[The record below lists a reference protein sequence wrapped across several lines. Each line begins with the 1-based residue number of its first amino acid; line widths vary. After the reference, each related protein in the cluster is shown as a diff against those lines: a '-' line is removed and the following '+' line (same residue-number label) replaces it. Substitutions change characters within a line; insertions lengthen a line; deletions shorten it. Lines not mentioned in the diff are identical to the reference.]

1 MLQGMASLDNSSSRI
16 LGTGAVPEDGIVEG
30 VATSL
35 QGGGSW
41 ASQAEPPQ
49 SIVAST
55 GSPINPECS
64 QKASLYARICSR
76 SIMRKANKPSGLDE
90 MTLNIRAE
98 GTADFELA
106 VAISSALQRAGSSAP
121 AVALDVQK
129 ADQMASLFG
138 QQLSGRVWFGQPQVS
153 LSYQKQTSQF
163 EELIGFSQRGCSDSG
178 VPQELCPADGDT
190 LTTWVRFTSAS
201 DASVWSE
208 VAVTTDVQALPSC
221 DLSVVNTTIAG
232 RSRVSPT
239 EPMSLSV
246 AVMDVDGLP
255 IRFTRAD
262 VRFTF
267 DNRCKANPDSV
278 NGVRCFSTY
287 THIPVRV
294 PQQPVRHERCI
305 HWCVSLVPGF
315 SPDGE
320 WFVPSCGRSLP
331 IQWSRGSNLYSAAVP
346 ERPEGVHL
354 IVVTIGLLE
363 TCELLRRTIHVA
375 VAETASNGDGHT
387 ERVVTIAVSAGIC
400 FLILLA
406 SVYYVKKN
414 LKRLRHILLSV
425 ATEAVQASLFF
436 LLGAFDLVTDM
447 VAVYRCLFVD
457 DLSKQIGL
465 QFKIVL
471 AISSV
476 GAVTVGIFSFVCQ
489 VQLMLLLRKGLRE
502 VDGSAVE
509 TEDEAAHLRH
519 IYEWEAKKIG
529 RLLFRH
535 EVELVSVFTED
546 IPFAV
551 IYAILIGRQ
560 ELWDTYVR
568 SSSQATL
575 RCAGG
580 SHARRHAHVCV

>member
-64 QKASLYARICSR
+64 QKTSLYARICSR

-138 QQLSGRVWFGQPQVS
+138 QQLSGRVWFGQPQVG

-178 VPQELCPADGDT
+178 VPQDLCPADGDT

-278 NGVRCFSTY
+278 NAY
-287 THIPVRV
+287 
-294 PQQPVRHERCI
+294 
-305 HWCVSLVPGF
+305 
-315 SPDGE
+315 
-320 WFVPSCGRSLP
+320 
-331 IQWSRGSNLYSAAVP
+331 
-346 ERPEGVHL
+346 
-354 IVVTIGLLE
+354 
-363 TCELLRRTIHVA
+363 
-375 VAETASNGDGHT
+375 
-387 ERVVTIAVSAGIC
+387 AVSVHTRTYPLGYRNSRC
-400 FLILLA
+400 DT
-406 SVYYVKKN
+406 K
-414 LKRLRHILLSV
+414 
-425 ATEAVQASLFF
+425 
-436 LLGAFDLVTDM
+436 GAFIGACLWYRDSRPTGSGLCRR
-447 VAVYRCLFVD
+447 VAGPCL
-457 DLSKQIGL
+457 
-465 QFKIVL
+465 
-471 AISSV
+471 SSGV
-476 GAVTVGIFSFVCQ
+476 AAPTFTRRRSP
-489 VQLMLLLRKGLRE
+489 KGPR
-502 VDGSAVE
+502 AC
-509 TEDEAAHLRH
+509 
-519 IYEWEAKKIG
+519 I
-529 RLLFRH
+529 
-535 EVELVSVFTED
+535 
-546 IPFAV
+546 
-551 IYAILIGRQ
+551 
-560 ELWDTYVR
+560 
-568 SSSQATL
+568 
-575 RCAGG
+575 
-580 SHARRHAHVCV
+580 